1 MTTMKQMQA
10 AAKWDTGTDRPEA
23 KPPVAGSAT
32 GSAKW
37 SKEELSWLLGEIELN
52 SKLKEADN
60 RKLLWLAMNTRPWK
74 ERDMIGVETE
84 ILNEVENRLY
94 PEYDGETVTFE
105 EWGWKTP
112 DGEIRYLPN
121 TS

>member
-1 MTTMKQMQA
+1 MRDGDFSMNAEFDEMRRMK
-10 AAKWDTGTDRPEA
+10 TESE
-23 KPPVAGSAT
+23 PPVEGSAT
-32 GSAKW
+32 GSAKSW

-52 SKLKEADN
+52 TKLKEADN
-60 RKLLWLAMNTRPWK
+60 RKVLWLAMNTRLWK
-74 ERDMIGVETE
+74 ERDMIGLETE

-105 EWGWKTP
+105 DWGWKTP

-121 TS
+121 A